1 MTPLKKDLA
10 FDRAEYERRVAAAR
24 AAMERRGI
32 DVLVT
37 HVPANMCYLAGFST
51 LGIYEYACLVV
62 PRDGEP
68 ILIVRALEEHTARHR
83 TWLASIETYLDSDD
97 PTRAAAAVIR
107 RVAGGGRVGL
117 ERTVPWLSPAQYESL
132 VKAVGADR
140 VADGGGIVESL
151 RLVKSDAE
159 IAYLRAAVRATDASM
174 TAGIAAIAEGR
185 TENDLAI
192 ALYQGAIAA
201 GSEYPSN
208 PPGVNSGPRTGL
220 PHSTWSGRRLE
231 RGDLVYLTTSASIQ
245 RYTAAIF
252 RIATLGPASAEHRRM
267 ADTVVRG
274 LEAAQ
279 RAMRPGAV
287 SHDVDALCHAE
298 FERAG
303 FGAYHRHRTAYSMGI
318 SFPPHVG
325 EVAVGTLRSGS
336 DLVLAAGMVF
346 HVCPAL
352 FIPGVLGI
360 GITETVLVT
369 ENGSEMLGTLPR
381 RIVEV

>member
-1 MTPLKKDLA
+1 MIPKQLA
-10 FDRAEYERRVAAAR
+10 FDRAEYESRVAAAR
-24 AAMERRGI
+24 TAMARRGI

-62 PRDGEP
+62 AGDGEP
-68 ILIVRALEEHTARHR
+68 ILVVRALEEHTARHR
-83 TWLASIETYLDSDD
+83 AWVSSIETYLDSDD
-97 PTRAAAAVIR
+97 PTRAAAAVIA
-107 RVAGGGRVGL
+107 RVAGKGRVGL
-117 ERTVPWLSPAQYESL
+117 ERNAPWLSPAQHESL
-132 VKAVGADR
+132 VRAIGADR
-140 VADGGGIVESL
+140 VVAGDGVIEPL
-151 RLVKSDAE
+151 RLVKSEAE

-174 TAGIAAIAEGR
+174 RAGIARVAEGV

-192 ALYQGAIAA
+192 ALYQGGIAA

-208 PPGVNSGPRTGL
+208 PPGVNTGPRTGL

-231 RGDLVYLTTSASIQ
+231 RGDVVYLTTSASVQ

-252 RIATLGPASAEHRRM
+252 RTATVGPATAEHHRM
-267 ADTVVRG
+267 AETVVRG

-287 SHDVDALCHAE
+287 SHEIDALCHAE

-325 EVAVGTLRSGS
+325 EVAVGTLRNGS
-336 DLVLAAGMVF
+336 DLVLSEGMVF

-352 FIPGVLGI
+352 FIPGVVGI

-369 ENGSEMLGTLPR
+369 KDGSEMLGTLPR